1 MSTFSQIVDEMIQE
15 TKRPDLLSEI
25 CAYLNQTVMEIHY
38 QPASGNIILYR
49 ANRHEIQI
57 TATSDT
63 KVVWDI
69 PNPATFIGVEA
80 VRYPCILDAA
90 GDPVFPLEVN
100 PGIAMNR
107 EMHKYMRSGDSYV
120 FSGYGGVGSLIDIC
134 YQARPG
140 RLKYLPPDQ
149 RPAVFDDIDG
159 WQYADSVVTEEEQEI
174 ARTVT
179 SNWIL
184 LRYHDL
190 VTEGVRSKVYKRLS
204 DTERA
209 RTSYSLYMSLR
220 QGLFT
225 AESVGRGV

>member
-1 MSTFSQIVDEMIQE
+1 MATFSQIIDEMIQE

-38 QPASGNIILYR
+38 QPSSGNIILYR

-57 TATSDT
+57 TATGDT

-90 GDPVFPLEVN
+90 GDPVFPREVN

-107 EMHKYMRSGDSYV
+107 ELYKYMRSGDSYV
-120 FSGYGGVGSLIDIC
+120 FSGYGGVGSLIDVC

-140 RLKYLPPDQ
+140 RLKYLPLAQ
-149 RPAVFDDIDG
+149 RPAVFDDMDG

-174 ARTVT
+174 ARAATA
-179 SNWIL
+179 NWIL